1 MFYHSGRLRRKG
13 AVCRRV
19 NCAPTSFSQPTV
31 NRLSTLEL
39 LRRVPLFASLSDEQL
54 QSLNGHVVVHECGK
68 GETLFQENQPG
79 KTLYAVLSGS
89 VNIERITPD
98 GGLVHVARRGPGEI
112 FGEMSLIDGKPR
124 MADAVTAERT
134 ALLVLERE
142 DFLKCIRE
150 SPEVA
155 LGIMAYLA
163 DRLRQ
168 AGDRLENTQTLNVIG
183 RLCARLLELAKTAGV
198 PDSNGGTRLEAKVS
212 QQSLAEQIG
221 TTRESVNRALAEL
234 KKMRALRN
242 DGRTLIIADE
252 TKLRRYC
259 G

>member
-1 MFYHSGRLRRKG
+1 
-13 AVCRRV
+13 
-19 NCAPTSFSQPTV
+19 V
-31 NRLSTLEL
+31 NRLSTLEM
-39 LRRVPLFASLSDEQL
+39 LRRVPLFASLPDDQL
-54 QSLNGHVVVHECGK
+54 QSLNRHVVVNTCGK

-98 GGLVHVARRGPGEI
+98 GGLVHVAKRGPGEI

-134 ALLVLERE
+134 VLLVLERE
-142 DFLKCIRE
+142 EFLKCIRE

-155 LGIMAYLA
+155 IGIMAYLA

-183 RLCARLLELAKTAGV
+183 RLSARLLELAESHGV
-198 PDSNGGTRLEAKVS
+198 SDANGGVRIEAKVS
-212 QQSLAEQIG
+212 QHSLAEQIG
-221 TTRESVNRALAEL
+221 TSRESVNRALGEL

-242 DGRTLIIADE
+242 DRRTLIITDE
-252 TKLRRYC
+252 AKLRRYC